1 VWWQHEREGGR
12 FLPHHVLTDNTVG
25 VTAFVAFRLWADL
38 RHRWMTALGLALLVA
53 VLGGIVLATA
63 VGARRTSSAYDR
75 LLEVANPPELLVS
88 PSGAQSSNDA
98 PLYRALAGLPGVRRI
113 GLMAGVPVVPEAGTP
128 SERLAAAFGGIGVV
142 APLDGPL
149 GFDIGRPKLVG
160 GRMPD
165 VTRAEEVLVSERF
178 AADADLHVGDH
189 IDAVL
194 LTQADTNVVATVA
207 TRDQGR
213 PIRLIVTGIGVLY
226 DEVVPFSDLND
237 RGSILA
243 TAPLAALVERRDWNF
258 EGAFID
264 AEPGADLD
272 ELTAAIRALGNEEDV
287 GTGGPVFVSNQAS
300 AARQVND
307 AMRPLAVALAVAA
320 TAIGLVALLV
330 VGQAVARA
338 SRESPTE
345 VDALRAIGSQPSDR
359 VAFIV
364 GRAAVVGTA
373 GAVGAV
379 LLAVALSGRFPI
391 GVARVA
397 EPDPGIHVDRTAL
410 SAGAALIA
418 LLTTATAVPAAL
430 LGLRQRVPRPKL
442 SRLATA
448 AAASGLSP
456 AAVQG
461 VRFAVLGGGRR
472 PVPIRTT
479 LVAVAAAIT
488 SVFATTAF
496 GASLVALIDTPSRYG
511 QGWDRMV
518 DAQFGPAPVTR
529 IIERFGP
536 DPAVRGIGAGNYG
549 DVAVNGVPV
558 PAFDLEVVQGRV
570 SVGIVEGRPAATSDE
585 IVLGGET
592 IGRLGVRV
600 GDTVDVDTGAGAR
613 PMRLTGR
620 GIFPHMG
627 QGSFSTTG
635 LGIGAQ
641 LGAGS
646 LVSFGDFETVPPD
659 YELNGRRYNFVIID
673 VGGSPSALDTELAEL
688 EASIAADGGFAVV
701 RHEQPPTKIRDLNRV
716 RVVPGATAG
725 VLALVAVAALAHL
738 LVTSVRERRRELA
751 LLRTLGFSGRQLHA
765 SVSWHASVIALAALA
780 VGAPLGILLGR
791 AVWRWFADGL
801 YASAPA
807 DTPWTW
813 FVGAPIGTLLLAN
826 LVAAIPGHWAAR
838 THPAVALRNE

>member
-1 VWWQHEREGGR
+1 MGS
-12 FLPHHVLTDNTVG
+12 
-25 VTAFVAFRLWADL
+25 FVVYRLWADL
-38 RHRWMTALGLALLVA
+38 RHRWATALGLAVLVA

-75 LLEVANPPELLVS
+75 LLDAANPPELLVS
-88 PSGAQSSNDA
+88 PTGEQGSDPA
-98 PLYRALAGLPGVRRI
+98 PFYRALASLPGVRRI
-113 GLMAGVPVVPEAGTP
+113 GLMAGIPLVPEAGTP
-128 SERLAAAFGGIGVV
+128 SERLADALEGIGVI
-142 APLDGPL
+142 ASLDGPW
-149 GFDIGRPKLVG
+149 GSDIGLPKMLE

-165 VTRAEEVLVSERF
+165 ANRADEIFVSERF
-178 AADADLHVGDH
+178 AAAVDLEVGDH
-189 IDAVL
+189 IDGVL
-194 LTQADTNVVATVA
+194 MTQSDTDIAGRVA
-207 TRDQGR
+207 TRDEGR
-213 PIRLIVTGIGVLY
+213 PIRLTVTGIGVLY
-226 DEVVPFSDLND
+226 DEVVPFSDLNET
-237 RGSILA
+237 GSILA
-243 TAPLAALVERRDWNF
+243 TAPLAAMVDRGDWNF

-264 AEPGADLD
+264 AEPGTDLA
-272 ELTAAIRALGNEEDV
+272 ELTATIRAMSDEEDL
-287 GTGGPVFVSNQAS
+287 GTGGPVFVSDQAS

-330 VGQAVARA
+330 VGQAVTRA

-345 VDALRAIGSQPSDR
+345 IYALRAIGSRPSDR
-359 VAFIV
+359 VAFV
-364 GRAAVVGTA
+364 LGRAAIV
-373 GAVGAV
+373 GAVGAAGAV
-379 LLAVALSGRFPI
+379 LVAVALSGRFPI

-397 EPDPGIHVDRTAL
+397 EPDPGLHVDSTAL
-410 SAGAALIA
+410 SVGAAVIA
-418 LLTTATAVPAAL
+418 ILTVATALPAAL
-430 LGLRQRVPRPKL
+430 LGVRTRVRRPKV
-442 SRLATA
+442 SRLAGA
-448 AAASGLSP
+448 AATTGLSP

-461 VRFAVLGGGRR
+461 VRFAVLGSGRQ

-479 LVAVAAAIT
+479 LVAVAVAIT

-496 GASLVALIDTPSRYG
+496 GASLEALIDTPDHYG

-529 IIERFGP
+529 IIERIGP
-536 DPAVRGIGAGNYG
+536 AENVRGIGAGNYG

-558 PAFDLEVVQGRV
+558 PTFDLEVVQGQV

-592 IGRLGVRV
+592 IDRLGVRV
-600 GDTVDVDTGAGAR
+600 GDTVGVDAGEGTR

-620 GIFPHMG
+620 GVFPHMG

-646 LVSFGDFETVPPD
+646 LASFGDFETVPPD
-659 YELNGRRYNFVIID
+659 YELNGRRYNFVVID
-673 VGGSPSALDTELAEL
+673 VDGSPSVLDTQLDEL
-688 EASIAADGGFAVV
+688 EASVAADGGFAFV
-701 RHEQPPTKIRDLNRV
+701 RHEQPPTKIRDLDRV
-716 RVVPGATAG
+716 RLVPGATAG
-725 VLALVAVAALAHL
+725 VLALFAVAALAHL

-765 SVSWHASVIALAALA
+765 TVSWHASVIALAAVA
-780 VGAPLGILLGR
+780 IGAPLGIALGR

-807 DTPWTW
+807 DTPWMW
-813 FVGAPIGTLLLAN
+813 FVGAPIVTLVVAN
-826 LVAAIPGHWAAR
+826 LVAAIPGHWAAQ
-838 THPAVALRNE
+838 THPAVALRDE